1 MCRVLLKQCVFRQDL
16 KREGINLSKT
26 GAEWLQALAATP
38 AGGGVWVG
46 GCSEVSGRGRPES
59 AGGCVNVQQDMEIMK
74 MDPADVAVD
83 AAV

>member
-26 GAEWLQALAATP
+26 GAERLKALAATA
-38 AGGGVWVG
+38 AGGG

-59 AGGCVNVQQDMEIMK
+59 AGGYVNVQQYREVNEDGSCGCCC
-74 MDPADVAVD
+74 
-83 AAV
+83 